1 MTGEEFRKNPRWR
14 YVVLGLTLALLVAGY
29 VAYDYSTERGRF
41 PDGLIQANGRVEGDD
56 ITVSSKAAGRIVAVE
71 VREGQAV
78 VSGQVLVKLDD
89 DQLRLRVDQASAAC
103 AMLESQIASAK
114 LAIGLMK
121 RELPLAVDASRA
133 GVGRAEAGVAAAEAA
148 EKMARRDVNRAA
160 DLVAKGFTSSQGS
173 ERAQL
178 ALDAALSEV
187 TAARAADL
195 QSRKQ
200 LAQAE
205 LGGERIDIV
214 LWDDNPAQFVI
225 NAMSPADVVSIV
237 MDEDKHSMDIAVE
250 EDQLAQAIGKGG
262 QNIRLASGLTGWTLN
277 VMTVE
282 QAQAKQQEEA
292 GSIIEQFMKDLDV
305 DEDVAGVLVDE
316 GFTTIEEVAYVP
328 KEEMLAIDGFDED
341 IVEELRRR
349 AKDAFLTRALVSE
362 EKLESDQ
369 APAEDLLNME
379 GMDRATAYAL
389 AKKGIV
395 TMDDLAE
402 QAVDDILDIEGVD
415 EERAGQLIM
424 TARAPWFADQ

>member
-14 YVVLGLTLALLVAGY
+14 YVVPGLTLALLVAGY

-205 LGGERIDIV
+205 LGGERIRVKEADLLTLQGQLVQARATLSEAQSLLADRSLRAPASGVVTARMREPGEVVAAGAPV
-214 LWDDNPAQFVI
+214 LELLDLDHLYLKVYVPEAQIGKLRLGLPAKVHTDAFPDQPYDATVRHIASRAEFTPREVQTPDERVKLVYAVKLQLNANPDHRLTPGL
-225 NAMSPADVVSIV
+225 PAD
-237 MDEDKHSMDIAVE
+237 AV
-250 EDQLAQAIGKGG
+250 
-262 QNIRLASGLTGWTLN
+262 IRW
-277 VMTVE
+277 
-282 QAQAKQQEEA
+282 K
-292 GSIIEQFMKDLDV
+292 
-305 DEDVAGVLVDE
+305 
-316 GFTTIEEVAYVP
+316 
-328 KEEMLAIDGFDED
+328 
-341 IVEELRRR
+341 
-349 AKDAFLTRALVSE
+349 
-362 EKLESDQ
+362 
-369 APAEDLLNME
+369 
-379 GMDRATAYAL
+379 
-389 AKKGIV
+389 
-395 TMDDLAE
+395 
-402 QAVDDILDIEGVD
+402 EGV
-415 EERAGQLIM
+415 AW
-424 TARAPWFADQ
+424 ARPRW